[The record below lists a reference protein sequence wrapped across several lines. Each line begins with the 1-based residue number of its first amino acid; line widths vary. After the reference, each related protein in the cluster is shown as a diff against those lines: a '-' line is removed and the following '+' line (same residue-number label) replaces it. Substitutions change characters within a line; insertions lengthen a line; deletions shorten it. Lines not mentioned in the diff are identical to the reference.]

1 MVAHWAVA
9 APVFAANMHVRKRP
23 ASRAVA
29 RIMPTMDLTADQ
41 CYRAIKA
48 RDARFDGRFFI
59 AVKTTGVYCRP
70 VCPART
76 PLRKNVDFYSCASA
90 AEGAGFR
97 PCLRCRPETSPGTPA
112 WLGSSTTVSRALRL
126 IHEGALDEGSV
137 ESLADRL
144 GVGARHLTRLFDEH
158 MGISPVA
165 VAQTRRV
172 HFARRLLDESAMS
185 ITDIAF
191 ASGFSSVRRFNT
203 VFRATYGRAP
213 SEFRRTR
220 KSVRE
225 DSGFCLRLTYRPPY
239 EWSAIAAFLA
249 ARAIPGVEFA
259 DANRYRRT
267 VRLGDAFAVIEVRP
281 VVGKNA
287 LEVSGPASIAAH
299 GLVVVERIRRVF
311 DLGAD
316 PVAIATQLANDE
328 TIGDSVV
335 DAPGLRVP
343 GAWDGFEVG
352 VRAIL
357 GQQVSVAAAT
367 TVSGRLV
374 AKYGTKIDTED
385 SCGLTHAFPSPERL
399 ARARLANIG
408 LTSKRAAAVSA
419 FARAVCA
426 NPSLVHANGGL
437 KHSVDALT
445 AIRGIGPWTAQ
456 YIAMRALGE
465 PDAFPAGDMV
475 LQRAASANGAA
486 LSERAL
492 ESHSEK
498 WRPWRAYA
506 AMHLWRK
513 YAITAQR
520 AGGG

>member
-1 MVAHWAVA
+1 
-9 APVFAANMHVRKRP
+9 
-23 ASRAVA
+23 
-29 RIMPTMDLTADQ
+29 MPGMDLTADQ

-90 AEGAGFR
+90 AEAAGFR

-126 IHEGALDEGSV
+126 IHEGALDGGTV

-144 GVGARHLTRLFDEH
+144 GVGARHLSRLFEEH
-158 MGISPVA
+158 LGTSPIA

-172 HFARRLLDESAMS
+172 HFARRLLEDSAMS

-191 ASGFSSVRRFNT
+191 ASGFSSIRRFNA
-203 VFRATYGRAP
+203 VFRASFGRAP
-213 SEFRRTR
+213 TELRRKRKATKRNDGFR
-220 KSVRE
+220 
-225 DSGFCLRLTYRPPY
+225 LRLTYRPPY
-239 EWSAIAAFLA
+239 EWDAIARFLA
-249 ARAIPGVEFA
+249 ARAIPGVEYA
-259 DANRYRRT
+259 DDHRYCRT
-267 VRLGDAFAVIEVRP
+267 VRLDDDAAVIEVRP
-281 VVGKNA
+281 VDGMAA
-287 LEVSGPASIAAH
+287 LEILGPASIAAH
-299 GLVVVERIRRVF
+299 GLYLVERIRRIF

-316 PVAIATQLANDE
+316 PSAIAAQLSNDDS
-328 TIGDSVV
+328 IGDSVAS
-335 DAPGLRVP
+335 APGLRVP

-367 TVSGRLV
+367 TLSGRL
-374 AKYGTKIDTED
+374 ATKYGTRIDIED
-385 SCGLTHAFPSPERL
+385 DCGLTHVFPSPERL
-399 ARARLANIG
+399 ANARLASIG
-408 LTSKRAAAVSA
+408 LTKKRAATVSA

-426 NPSLVHANGGL
+426 DPDLLLGNGGL
-437 KHSVDALT
+437 NCAVDRLT
-445 AIRGIGPWTAQ
+445 AIPGIGPWTAQ

-475 LQRAASANGAA
+475 LQRAASTNGAP
-486 LSERAL
+486 LSEKEL
-492 ESHSEK
+492 ERRSEE

-506 AMHLWRK
+506 AMHLWRR
-513 YAITAQR
+513 YALAAQR
-520 AGGG
+520 DGGG